1 MLNSDGPAKSKTR
14 SPFDMGGASELPN
27 ADRLA
32 PSGAHSQQVGSSI
45 RIAALDDD
53 PVQLDLV
60 AHTMQSIGYGCHCFK
75 DGGDLLRALRRETF
89 DLLILDW
96 QLPGL
101 TGPDIVLWVREH
113 QVQWIP
119 IIFVTNRSDEHDI
132 VKGFAYGVD
141 DYMLKP
147 LRVAELIARVRA
159 QLRRGNLS
167 RRPQVQ
173 VYGRYRF
180 DASLRVVCL
189 DGQNIELKD
198 KEFALAQ
205 CLFSNLGRLMSRQ
218 HLVEAVWGFGASST
232 SRVLDSLLSILRNK
246 LRLRPDNGFR
256 LSAVYSVGYRLEQL
270 DATDVGPHG
279 PRAPE
284 EAE

>member
-1 MLNSDGPAKSKTR
+1 MLNGDEPAKGR
-14 SPFDMGGASELPN
+14 ARGLFDMGGLSDPPNMDRFVVSSAS
-27 ADRLA
+27 
-32 PSGAHSQQVGSSI
+32 SQQAGSSI
-45 RIAALDDD
+45 RVAALDDD

-75 DGGDLLRALRRETF
+75 DGSDLLRALRRETF

-119 IIFVTNRSDEHDI
+119 IIFVTNRSDERDI

-167 RRPQVQ
+167 RRAQVQ
-173 VYGRYRF
+173 VYGRYSF

-205 CLFSNLGRLMSRQ
+205 CLFANLGRLMSRQ

-232 SRVLDSLLSILRNK
+232 SRVLDSLLSVLRNK

-270 DATDVGPHG
+270 GEPDAGP
-279 PRAPE
+279 PAPALSGDTE
-284 EAE
+284 